1 MRVNMEEKQV
11 YENQETAIKLLEENV
26 KLKKQLDKAKT
37 KLKQM
42 FLLEDDSKIYDDLCE
57 LCKILE
63 VNRNE

>member
-1 MRVNMEEKQV
+1 MEEKQV
-11 YENQETAIKLLEENV
+11 YENQETTIKLLEENV
-26 KLKKQLDKAKT
+26 KLKKQLNKANA

-63 VNRNE
+63 VNINE

>member
-1 MRVNMEEKQV
+1 MEEKQV

-26 KLKKQLDKAKT
+26 KLKKQLDKAKA

>member
-1 MRVNMEEKQV
+1 MEHLKAKQV

-26 KLKKQLDKAKT
+26 KLKKQLDKVKA